1 MFCLSFKTT
10 DRVVFLVLAVTIA
23 FGFPTLTAAQDT
35 ANDLPESARKTIADL
50 TARVADLERVVGRLR
65 SVQDEPWLTTRRAAE
80 IRGLVQDVLADADT
94 RSSLLQDGLTAG
106 WDKGFFLGSADG
118 NFLLKVRGQIQ
129 ARFVY
134 NTQDNSP
141 DDDDR
146 WGFENRR
153 TKLTFSGNVIDPSWQ
168 YRIQTSAG
176 RDGGR
181 FRLQSAFIAK
191 EFGDNWTLRI
201 GQFKPP
207 FMREE
212 LVSSARQLAVERSL
226 VNEEFNQGRSQGV
239 ELAYRGDQ
247 FSAAMMLNEGFDR
260 DNTPALTEDTEF
272 AITARAEALLAGSWG
287 QFKDFTSWAEETT
300 AVMIGA
306 AVHYERD
313 EFGTG
318 DGLFVDADGDGLDD
332 TANDDELET
341 LAFTADLSLEFGS
354 ANAFA
359 AVVYRDLDSD
369 SVDAE
374 QLGVVVQ
381 GGVFLT
387 NEWEIF
393 ARYEWGDLDRAGV
406 DDLSVITFGVNR
418 FWDKH
423 ALKWSMDVG
432 FGLNEIADPW
442 SASGAGWRT
451 DGVGQDGQIVV
462 RSQMQLLF

>member
-1 MFCLSFKTT
+1 MFCLGFKTT
-10 DRVVFLVLAVTIA
+10 DRVVFLALVVTIGFA
-23 FGFPTLTAAQDT
+23 FPTFAAAQDT
-35 ANDLPESARKTIADL
+35 ANEIPESARKTIADL

-80 IRGLVQDVLADADT
+80 IRRLVHDVLADADT
-94 RSSLLQDGLTAG
+94 RSSLLQDGMTAG

-118 NFLLKVRGQIQ
+118 NFLLKVQGQLQ

-134 NTQDNSP
+134 NTQNKSP

-153 TKLTFSGNVIDPSWQ
+153 TKLTFSGHIVDRTWD
-168 YRIQTSAG
+168 YRIQSAAN
-176 RDGGR
+176 RDGGD
-181 FRLQSAFIAK
+181 FDLDDAFIAK
-191 EFGDNWTLRI
+191 HFGDWTLRV

-212 LVSSARQLAVERSL
+212 LVSSSRQLAVERSL

-247 FSAAMMLNEGFDR
+247 FGAAMMLNEGFDR
-260 DNTPALTEDTEF
+260 DNTPGLAQDTEF
-272 AITARAEALLAGSWG
+272 AITARVEALLAGSWG
-287 QFKDFTSWAEETT
+287 QFKDFTSWPDEGP
-300 AVMIGA
+300 AVLIGA

-318 DGLFVDADGDGLDD
+318 DGLFVDADADGLDD
-332 TANDDELET
+332 TPNDDELET
-341 LAFTADLSLEFGS
+341 LAFTADVSLEFGS

-359 AVVYRDLDSD
+359 AFVYRNLDRD
-369 SVDAE
+369 STTAD
-374 QLGVVVQ
+374 QLGLVVQ
-381 GGVFLT
+381 GGLFLT
-387 NEWEIF
+387 DDLEIF
-393 ARYEWGDLDRAGV
+393 ARYEWADADSAGV
-406 DDLSVITFGVNR
+406 GDLSVITFGVNR
-418 FWDKH
+418 FWAKH

-432 FGLNEIADPW
+432 IGLNEITEPW

-451 DGVGQDGQIVV
+451 DASGDDGQFVV